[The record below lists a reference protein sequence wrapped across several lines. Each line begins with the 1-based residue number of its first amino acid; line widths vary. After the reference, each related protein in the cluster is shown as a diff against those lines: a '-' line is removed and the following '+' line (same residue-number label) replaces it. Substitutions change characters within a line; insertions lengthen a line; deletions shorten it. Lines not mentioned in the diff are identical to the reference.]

1 VAYVEDGFY
10 AFAVH
15 VIAFDGVTSPF
26 EVTQDT
32 SQ

>member
-1 VAYVEDGFY
+1 VACVEDGFY
-10 AFAVH
+10 AFVVR

-26 EVTQDT
+26 EVALDT